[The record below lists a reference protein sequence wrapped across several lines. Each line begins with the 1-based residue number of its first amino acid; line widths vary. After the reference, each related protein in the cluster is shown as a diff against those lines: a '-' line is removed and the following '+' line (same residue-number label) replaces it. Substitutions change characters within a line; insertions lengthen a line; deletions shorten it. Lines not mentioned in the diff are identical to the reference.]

1 MRLDTLLAHVRQ
13 VLANAGIADHRS
25 EARKLTLETLSIEPS
40 SWLSDP
46 DQAVDEAMCRTVME
60 RANRLA
66 EGVPLHRLLGWRE
79 FHGLHLR
86 LSAETL
92 EPRDDTEA
100 LVELGV
106 AALRGHDEREGV
118 RILDLGTGTG
128 AVALALLAELPEAHA
143 LGVDLSEEALR
154 IAERNAAIN
163 KLERRFSTQ
172 QADWFE
178 GLDGLF
184 DLIVSNPPYIESNAI
199 EELDRT
205 VRDHDPHLALDG
217 GVDGLAAYRAI
228 AAEAAAHLRPGGAV
242 AVEIGRG
249 QADDVEHIFAKSGFH
264 RGDIRRDMN
273 GILRALL
280 FKTSG

>member
-172 QADWFE
+172 QADWFD

-228 AAEAAAHLRPGGAV
+228 AAEAAAYLRPGGVV

-249 QADDVEHIFAKSGFH
+249 QADDVEHIFAKSGLH